1 MNKLGYIL
9 IGLAYILLSFAYAF
23 RGHIGFGKY
32 TINLEYRHM
41 QIIVS
46 IMYITIGYV
55 YFADGVY
62 HKFEDFFENNVHN
75 NEEEKVMSDEDKKI
89 KKRNKY
95 IGLIA
100 LYIIVVIITYLIAK
114 SHASNEH
121 H

>member
-1 MNKLGYIL
+1 MNKLSYIL

-62 HKFEDFFENNVHN
+62 HKFDDAFKNENE
-75 NEEEKVMSDEDKKI
+75 NENTEDKKI

-100 LYIIVVIITYLIAK
+100 LYIIIVIITYIIAK
-114 SHASNEH
+114 SHASIAHN
-121 H
+121 